1 MQIRHTLFKNLLKCI
16 CHTELPV
23 HDHRMP
29 VPHSYPDR
37 LYHLAVSAGGNGT
50 QIMLIIIY
58 ILGSRLQ
65 RQIPVA
71 PLVRTGGSR
80 HTGLAALPHR
90 NIQTGTDTDK

>member
-29 VPHSYPDR
+29 VPHSHPDR

-50 QIMLIIIY
+50 QIMLVVID
-58 ILGSRLQ
+58 ILRGNFLALL
-65 RQIPVA
+65 IF
-71 PLVRTGGSR
+71 LVILLLYLVFLLFSPTFPAKLHIS
-80 HTGLAALPHR
+80 LVFP
-90 NIQTGTDTDK
+90 